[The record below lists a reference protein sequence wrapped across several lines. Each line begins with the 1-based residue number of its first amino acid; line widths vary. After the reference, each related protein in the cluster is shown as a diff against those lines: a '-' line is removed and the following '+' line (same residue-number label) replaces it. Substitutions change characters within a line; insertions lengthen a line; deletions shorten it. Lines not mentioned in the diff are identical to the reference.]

1 MDPVAIQA
9 WLVLIAQVVG
19 LLIQA
24 GASIVDMMPYIT
36 MFFKIVNGTP
46 LTPEEEADL
55 NAKHAALTN
64 AALAPLPDPPEDA
77 Q

>member
-1 MDPVAIQA
+1 VDPATISS
-9 WLVLIAQVVG
+9 WLTLIAQVIS

-24 GASIVDMMPYIT
+24 GASVIDMMPYVT

-55 NAKHAALTN
+55 NAKHAALTA
-64 AALAPLPDPPEDA
+64 AALAPLPAPPEDA
-77 Q
+77 T